1 MKEKKNEKFWIGRH
15 GPRCSC
21 LCHATMA
28 GNTDVTKQV
37 LIANPTACCLAG
49 DTRRI
54 KHGKCDFT
62 ATAANLAYCV
72 FTLAA
77 GVFAIALRFWIGE
90 AVMPTIAGDYLADFC
105 SDGPYSGACFGMMA
119 TYRISLALTL
129 FFVIHAV
136 ATLFVR
142 SLHYTLWILKLP
154 LAVVLFVGCFALP
167 NEFYVVYYY
176 FEAVGAF
183 LFVSVVI
190 VEFVDFTFGIQTW
203 FAMKLLTWN
212 GAAHIALSI
221 TYLGATVITN
231 ALWIAGI
238 VTMYF
243 FFSKCPLQLTFLITT
258 TIINLALVVLS
269 LLIEVLWC
277 AWNPTGDDVE
287 EEDRK
292 WPCETK
298 TSSGVMP
305 AAVISLFNVTY
316 TYMSLVSEP
325 SEECNPFAN
334 AQQLAPVTLTLMY
347 QALIIWCVRVRVRVH
362 CIVLPG
368 DEAHAVVAASR
379 VGACIRNPLLERA
392 ALAIAPSA
400 FPPFLSQC
408 LQSLFVSY
416 TQLDVLPHREC
427 TLQLLLRRMQRRGGG
442 GGGVGRSVRPR
453 GARRTPN

>member
-1 MKEKKNEKFWIGRH
+1 
-15 GPRCSC
+15 
-21 LCHATMA
+21 MA

-347 QALIIWCVRVRVRVH
+347 QALIIWCVPYEYECIALHCLGTRRMQSWLPHALVH
-362 CIVLPG
+362 
-368 DEAHAVVAASR
+368 ASETR
-379 VGACIRNPLLERA
+379 CSSARSSRYCPP
-392 ALAIAPSA
+392 PSA
-400 FPPFLSQC
+400 FPPFLSPC